1 MSEYDK
7 EFRIARS
14 LWSPSSSLF
23 SNADAVLS
31 IFAFKQGYNLLYV
44 EKSRF
49 EHLKTKTSDKK
60 TAVKEMK
67 VKKWIKKKNKYNIK

>member
-1 MSEYDK
+1 MSECDK

-60 TAVKEMK
+60 NSSKRNESREMDQEEK
-67 VKKWIKKKNKYNIK
+67 QVQH